1 MEIKKPENFLDM
13 LELQKFQDKHI
24 KNNIPRKLEHIKLSL
39 IAECTEFNEET
50 KDTHKTWKP
59 FKYDKEKELE
69 ELVDVWFFTA
79 QLINYAEMIDQITIL
94 ERKGLDNF
102 FIDIDVNFDFRVNI
116 LTVIFNLKPSVL
128 CYDWLKFFIQDL
140 MIITNNYR
148 YTTKDILDGYWKKL
162 NYNLNERIGK
172 EWN

>member
-1 MEIKKPENFLDM
+1 MMEIKKPENFLDM

-24 KNNIPRKLEHIKLSL
+24 KNNIPRELKHIKLSL
-39 IAECTEFNEET
+39 IAEAVEFNEET

-94 ERKGLDNF
+94 
-102 FIDIDVNFDFRVNI
+102 
-116 LTVIFNLKPSVL
+116 
-128 CYDWLKFFIQDL
+128 
-140 MIITNNYR
+140 
-148 YTTKDILDGYWKKL
+148 
-162 NYNLNERIGK
+162 
-172 EWN
+172 

>member
-1 MEIKKPENFLDM
+1 MMEIKKPENFLDM

-24 KNNIPRKLEHIKLSL
+24 KNNIPRELKHIKLSL
-39 IAECTEFNEET
+39 IAEAIEFNEET

-94 ERKGLDNF
+94 ERKELDKF
-102 FIDIDVNFDFRVNI
+102 FIDIDVNFDFRVDI
-116 LTVIFNLKPSVL
+116 LTVIFNLKPSVF
-128 CYDWLKFFIQDL
+128 CYDWLKFFIKDL
-140 MIITNNYR
+140 MIVTNKYG
-148 YTTKDILDGYWKKL
+148 YTTKDILEGYYKKL
-162 NYNLNERIGK
+162 KKNLDRIGK